1 MRIDE
6 QHRSIRNL
14 QADPDSALIA
24 HSPADESCGD
34 HGFGHALTRRFS
46 IFFPKYVK
54 RHTPYEMLRIAMY
67 EYCEV
72 DAHHTLFHEQLVR
85 TPRPRLRATPQVA
98 SRMRAS
104 QFRMQDL
111 VPRAWAG
118 AEDGQAMNE
127 KVLEDGSPAMGVRS
141 MLIVTL
147 LGRLCSASLDERLRG
162 LFLFVI
168 DTVSILVLVTLFIPL
183 LLLISTPTS

>member
-1 MRIDE
+1 
-6 QHRSIRNL
+6 
-14 QADPDSALIA
+14 
-24 HSPADESCGD
+24 
-34 HGFGHALTRRFS
+34 
-46 IFFPKYVK
+46 
-54 RHTPYEMLRIAMY
+54 
-67 EYCEV
+67 
-72 DAHHTLFHEQLVR
+72 
-85 TPRPRLRATPQVA
+85 
-98 SRMRAS
+98 
-104 QFRMQDL
+104 
-111 VPRAWAG
+111 
-118 AEDGQAMNE
+118 MNE